1 MKKLYKIIIFLF
13 ISFSTF
19 SQNAIDPEFIPPE
32 EVFHFEEESS
42 NEKEVADKVFLK
54 SLPESYEKMN
64 AEDLKKLRSDIE
76 IQLNKLISEK
86 EELIKNRASENII
99 ESKNESIKV
108 LGKEKSIVDLTI
120 KSEEL
125 IEESIELE
133 KRKKLLKNFLI
144 GSLIFIFLLILL
156 IITLLQRKTIKTQDV
171 EIESQLK
178 DIIKKNSFLDFAAR
192 IIRHDMHSGINT
204 YIPRGISSL
213 EKRLSE
219 KDIKELNIESPIK
232 MIRDGLSHTQK
243 VYKIVYEFT
252 NLVKHNPVLT
262 KEKVSLN
269 ETIDKFI
276 SKTSYHRYVEISE
289 NLPTI
294 EINEILFW
302 NSLDSIIKNGLKYN
316 DNEFKKVK
324 IYSKSND
331 SIIIEDNGRGFSN
344 DEFIKYLYSP
354 ELGEESSLGL
364 KIANAIINEH
374 GFKLSC
380 EKVDS
385 GTKFKINFN

>member
-19 SQNAIDPEFIPPE
+19 SQNAIDPKFLPPE
-32 EVFHFEEESS
+32 EVFYFEEESS

-54 SLPESYEKMN
+54 SLPESYENMN

-76 IQLNKLISEK
+76 MQLNKLINEK

-276 SKTSYHRYVEISE
+276 SKTSYHNYVEISE